1 MKINKMTLQQLIDYR
16 ESLHSSVKME
26 QALLDG
32 IISSVL
38 TAPGT
43 CSSVTRDIME
53 SYNKLIYAKHLELDR
68 VANLIERRA

>member
-1 MKINKMTLQQLIDYR
+1 MKVSKMTLQQLIDYR
-16 ESLHSSVKME
+16 ESLHSTVKME

-32 IISSVL
+32 IISSIL
-38 TAPGT
+38 AAPGT

-68 VANLIERRA
+68 VTNLIERRA

>member
-1 MKINKMTLQQLIDYR
+1 MTLQQLVDYR

-32 IISSVL
+32 IISSIL
-38 TAPGT
+38 TAPET

-68 VANLIERRA
+68 VTNLIERRA

>member
-1 MKINKMTLQQLIDYR
+1 MKVNKMTLQQLVDYR

-32 IISSVL
+32 IISSIL
-38 TAPGT
+38 TAPET

-68 VANLIERRA
+68 VTNLIERRA